1 VTARAG
7 GARPVD
13 RLLAAAD
20 PAWFFSIGIA
30 LTMFSGNW
38 RQLGISMP
46 LDRIVL
52 MLGVF
57 ALALRIPLGQRWA
70 LRPRLPHYA
79 MAVAVAYALVSAYVS
94 STLGQHAAD
103 FALLDR
109 FGIIPFLGFLLAPL
123 AFPGRRERMV
133 LAGVLT
139 VTGAYLGITAL
150 FETAH
155 VNALVWPHYILDPNV
170 GIHQGRARGPFVEA
184 GANGMAMWG
193 CAVAATIVVFEAR
206 ALLVR
211 LASAAVGLLC
221 VAGILFTLTRAIWLG
236 AGVAAVLTLF
246 GVRELRRFAVPVLV
260 AGLTIVMGALVAI
273 PSLSQ
278 HASARERDQSPLWD
292 RYNSNRAALNMILDK
307 PLVGVGWA
315 RYPYVDRGYYQ
326 LSPDY
331 PLTTVPAVH
340 NIYLS
345 NAAELGLIGFSAW
358 AAALIAGIGGALF
371 SRPPPHLRIWRAALF
386 AIAVEWAVVG
396 GFGPLSYTFANLL
409 LWTWAG
415 IVYGRAA
422 FPVVPRR
429 HEPSAVPVP
438 VTSVG

>member
-1 VTARAG
+1 MTARAEV
-7 GARPVD
+7 ARPVD

-38 RQLGISMP
+38 QDLGISVP

-52 MLGVF
+52 LMGVV
-57 ALALRIPLGQRWA
+57 ALVLRIPLGERWV

-79 MAVAVAYALVSAYVS
+79 MAVAVAYALVSAYAS
-94 STLGQHAAD
+94 STLGQHGAD

-109 FGIIPFLGFLLAPL
+109 FGIVPFAAFMLAPL
-123 AFPGRRERMV
+123 VFPGRRERMILV
-133 LAGVLT
+133 GVLT
-139 VTGAYLGITAL
+139 VTGAYLGLTAL
-150 FETAH
+150 FETIH
-155 VNALVWPHYILDPNV
+155 LNALVWPRYILDPNV
-170 GIHQGRARGPFVEA
+170 GIHQGRARGPFAEA

-193 CAVAATIVVFEAR
+193 CAVAATVMVFQAR
-206 ALLVR
+206 ALAVR
-211 LASAAVGLLC
+211 LASAAVGVLC
-221 VAGILFTLTRAIWLG
+221 VTGILFTLTRAIWLG
-236 AGVAAVLTLF
+236 AAVAAVLTLF
-246 GVRELRRFAVPVLV
+246 GMRELRRYAVPVLV
-260 AGLTIVMGALVAI
+260 AGLTIVMGALVAV
-273 PSLSQ
+273 PSLSA
-278 HASARERDQSPLWD
+278 HASARESDQSPLWD
-292 RYNSNRAALNMILDK
+292 RYNSNQAALNMIRAK

-315 RYPYVDRGYYQ
+315 RYPDVSRGYYQ
-326 LSPDY
+326 LSPNY
-331 PLTTVPAVH
+331 PLTTVAAIH

-358 AAALIAGIGGALF
+358 AAALLAGIGGALL

-415 IVYGRAA
+415 VVYGRTA
-422 FPVVPRR
+422 FPVARR
-429 HEPSAVPVP
+429 RPAPFAVPVP
-438 VTSVG
+438 ASSLG

>member
-1 VTARAG
+1 MTARAG
-7 GARPVD
+7 VARPVD

-20 PAWFFSIGIA
+20 PAWLFSIGIA

-38 RQLGISMP
+38 GELGVSMP

-52 MLGVF
+52 LMGVLS
-57 ALALRIPLGQRWA
+57 LALRIPLGERWA

-79 MAVAVAYALVSAYVS
+79 MAAAVAYVLVSAYLS
-94 STLGQHAAD
+94 STLGQHNAD

-109 FGIIPFLGFLLAPL
+109 FGVIPFVAFMLAPL
-123 AFPGRRERMV
+123 AFPGRRERMI

-139 VTGAYLGITAL
+139 VTGAYLGMTAL

-155 VNALVWPHYILDPNV
+155 FNSLIWPRYILDPNV

-184 GANGMAMWG
+184 GANGMALWG
-193 CAVAATIVVFEAR
+193 CAVAATVVVFQAR

-236 AGVAAVLTLF
+236 AGIAAVLTLF
-246 GVRELRRFAVPVLV
+246 GMRELRRFAVPVLV
-260 AGLTIVMGALVAI
+260 AGLAIVMGALVAV
-273 PSLSQ
+273 PSLSA
-278 HASARERDQSPLWD
+278 HASTRERDKAPLWD
-292 RYNSNRAALNMILDK
+292 RYNSNRAALNMVLDK
-307 PLVGVGWA
+307 PLVGIGWS
-315 RYPYVDRGYYQ
+315 RYPYVSSGYDQ

-358 AAALIAGIGGALF
+358 AAALIAGVGGALL
-371 SRPPPHLRIWRAALF
+371 SRPPPQLRIWRAALF
-386 AIAVEWAVVG
+386 AIAIEWAVVG

-409 LWTWAG
+409 LWTFAG
-415 IVYGRAA
+415 IVYGRSA
-422 FPVVPRR
+422 FPVVRR
-429 HEPSAVPVP
+429 RREPSAVPVP
-438 VTSVG
+438 VTSMG